1 MIRHLRRLLRRNV
14 DLQVRLAPYVDNGWP
29 R

>member
-1 MIRHLRRLLRRNV
+1 MTRIIRRLLRRNV
-14 DLQVRLAPYVDNGWP
+14 DLAARLRPYVDNGWP